1 MPINPIDNTRLL
13 CICMHEA
20 GHLVVAKE
28 LKFTTHGLTIRISYE
43 RHYANAG
50 IEPFTTGVTDIE
62 HLITYLNRRIKVL
75 YAGVYAESVNADG
88 SFDHKRINNEL
99 ENGGATNDYSK
110 IRELLQ
116 TLRNVSYPKTVESGQ
131 ANFEISLSKSTL
143 MQEASRIIENRYK
156 VIKAIAEALVQ
167 KVTNYNVQY
176 ELTETEISQI
186 PEVEE
191 FLNDLANY

>member
-1 MPINPIDNTRLL
+1 MPINPIDDTRLL

-28 LKFTTHGLTIRISYE
+28 LMFTTHGLTIKISYE
-43 RHYANAG
+43 GHYANAG
-50 IEPFTTGVTDIE
+50 IEPLTTGVIDIE
-62 HLITYLNRRIKVL
+62 HLMTYLNRRIKVL
-75 YAGVYAESVNADG
+75 YAGVYAEAVDADG
-88 SFDHKRINNEL
+88 SFDHKRIKYEL
-99 ENGGATNDYSK
+99 ENGCATNDYSK

-116 TLRNVSYPKTVESGQ
+116 TLRNVAHPDTTDERQ
-131 ANFEISLSKSTL
+131 ANCEIALSKSTL
-143 MQEASRIIENRYK
+143 MEETSRIIENRYK

-167 KVTNYNVQY
+167 KVTNYNLQY